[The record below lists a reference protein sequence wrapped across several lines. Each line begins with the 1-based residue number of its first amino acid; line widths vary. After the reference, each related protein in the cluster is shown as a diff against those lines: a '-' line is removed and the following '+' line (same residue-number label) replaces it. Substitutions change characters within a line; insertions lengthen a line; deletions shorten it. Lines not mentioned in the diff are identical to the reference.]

1 MEEKK
6 RGNTLLFDQP
16 DIQLCVREKEDGD
29 DIILTA
35 KELYE
40 RFYDKTVYMKLCA
53 YDHYD
58 MKRSIWRPCKVGV
71 FIDMDL
77 PEF

>member
-35 KELYE
+35 KELY
-40 RFYDKTVYMKLCA
+40 
-53 YDHYD
+53 
-58 MKRSIWRPCKVGV
+58 
-71 FIDMDL
+71 
-77 PEF
+77 